1 MKSLEVSKAVT
12 TARHKWDE
20 AKNAEQ
26 RIGSVLATARQE
38 LAAIE
43 ASFQVATQDLA
54 GAESAFALGDVPSPP
69 AKLRKL
75 YFDSAQSRELC
86 TARITGLQAK
96 LQSASHGV
104 TEARATLEAAFAEW
118 SRGVLADYELEYL
131 AKLDELL
138 SVADDFAGAAYAL
151 NDGRLVHSL
160 RGIRVYD
167 SREPR
172 NNIASRERRDSWR
185 NPASMELYE
194 QLSAL
199 RRDVI
204 GDPAP
209 ESTTAIEAIAEET
222 TIFDVAGRPLRLIS

>member
-1 MKSLEVSKAVT
+1 
-12 TARHKWDE
+12 
-20 AKNAEQ
+20 
-26 RIGSVLATARQE
+26 VLATARQE

-69 AKLRKL
+69 AKLRKT

-96 LQSASHGV
+96 LLSASHGV
-104 TEARATLEAAFAEW
+104 TEARATLEAAFGAWAKEL
-118 SRGVLADYELEYL
+118 LASYEETYIS
-131 AKLDELL
+131 KLDELL
-138 SVADDFAGAAYAL
+138 TVADDFAGAAYAL
-151 NDGRLVHSL
+151 NDGRMVQHL

-172 NNIASRERRDSWR
+172 NNITSRERRDSWR
-185 NPASMELYE
+185 TPQAVELFE

-209 ESTTAIEAIAEET
+209 ESTTVLESIEQEPT
-222 TIFDVAGRPLRLIS
+222 VFDVAGRPLKLVS